1 MEKKQIS
8 IGDRII
14 ELRIAN
20 NLQQGELAK
29 AISIHQSV
37 LNRIEKGLR
46 PARDAEIRS
55 LAMFFGVS
63 ADTLLAI
70 PAERNTIKASIKL
83 SAEEVSMLQKFRE
96 LDERGQDAVT
106 STIIREYQYVV

>member
-63 ADTLLAI
+63 ADTLLSI
-70 PAERNTIKASIKL
+70 PSANNNVKATVSL
-83 SAEEVSMLQKFRE
+83 SAEEMAMVQKFRE
-96 LDERGQDAVT
+96 LDERGQDAVA
-106 STIIREYQYVV
+106 STIIREYKYVI